1 MADDDVVDF
10 TSPYDP
16 TAVPEGATGCVTK
29 YCVSPTNGRIEWVQA
44 VITKPLLNTGTGV
57 TEDME
62 SFLMA
67 GDKNPFDK
75 VSLLV
80 HRTLGGTGDEP
91 WNCFMEGGSFDRET
105 YDNEVESS
113 VFYAVTQ
120 SASDSPATLT
130 YRFTFKDSMKTRPY
144 KISYMIELP
153 NGDVIENSLL
163 NV

>member
-1 MADDDVVDF
+1 MADDDGDDF

-16 TAVPEGATGCVTK
+16 IPVPENAKGCVTK

-44 VITKPLLNTGTGV
+44 SVTKALLNTGSAV
-57 TEDME
+57 TDEME
-62 SFLMA
+62 QFLMA

-75 VSLLV
+75 VALLV
-80 HRTLGGTGDEP
+80 HKTLGGTGDEP
-91 WNCFMEGGSFDRET
+91 WNCFMEGSSFDRET

-120 SASDSPATLT
+120 SATEVPATIT
-130 YRFTFKDSMKTRPY
+130 YRFKFKDSLKTRPY
-144 KISYMIELP
+144 KINYMIGLP